1 MRPYAPLLPYS
12 IAFWF
17 GCTYGL
23 GDLNVTWL
31 IFCLWSIGGCWLG
44 FTWGYRFSKAR
55 YILFVLCCLLGIF
68 RSFVEIQNIP
78 FPDGEEHTFMMT
90 SSQPPP
96 VRFGNYIYGYG
107 STRQVGRVA
116 FKWPSQMVFPDK
128 ETTVV
133 GNWQEFPEQ
142 TERSSFDV
150 RSYYEGLGCRGL
162 FIPRVTIP
170 SRNISRS
177 IEEAHT
183 LPFFYRK
190 RMKTKFESAGITQ
203 PAAGFM
209 LGLST
214 GDKSWIPKKTKELFS
229 RAGLAHLLAVS
240 GYHVGIVGCFP
251 LLFLRSRRRE
261 VRWLSSFGLIGIW
274 LFIVAC
280 GSPWSAVR
288 SGIMVTVA
296 CIGKWSGRH
305 LLPWQGFATAAWVVA
320 WVDPW
325 APQQLGTQLSFVAT
339 ASILAV
345 ISNPRWLIVRIPIAA
360 QTATMAWTATTFHQ
374 LPIWFLP
381 FNVIASPIVT
391 SVGSLIGIGS
401 LLGEF
406 YPSIG
411 NTLLMCGGHIAK
423 YAIELLSSF
432 DSSHPLAM
440 QLESGKAF
448 VGTSL
453 VTMGWLFQSTIP
465 MLLARILSTTA
476 VAYATISLIRMLV

>member
-1 MRPYAPLLPYS
+1 
-12 IAFWF
+12 
-17 GCTYGL
+17 
-23 GDLNVTWL
+23 L

-116 FKWPSQMVFPDK
+116 FKWPSEMVFPDI

-150 RSYYEGLGCRGL
+150 RGYYEGLGCRGL

-170 SRNISRS
+170 SRDRSRS
-177 IEEAHT
+177 MEETHT
-183 LPFFYRK
+183 LPFFFRK

-240 GYHVGIVGCFP
+240 GYHVGIVGCLP

-261 VRWLSSFGLIGIW
+261 VRWLSSFGLSGIW

-305 LLPWQGFATAAWVVA
+305 LLPWQGFAVAAWIVA
-320 WVDPW
+320 WIDPW
-325 APQQLGTQLSFVAT
+325 SPQQLGTQLSFVAT

-476 VAYATISLIRMLV
+476 VAYATITLIRMLV

>member
-1 MRPYAPLLPYS
+1 M
-12 IAFWF
+12 
-17 GCTYGL
+17 
-23 GDLNVTWL
+23 

-116 FKWPSQMVFPDK
+116 FKWPSEMVFPDI

-150 RSYYEGLGCRGL
+150 RGYYEGLGCRGL

-170 SRNISRS
+170 SRDRSRS
-177 IEEAHT
+177 MEETHT
-183 LPFFYRK
+183 LPFFFRK

-240 GYHVGIVGCFP
+240 GYHVGIVGCLP

-261 VRWLSSFGLIGIW
+261 VRWLSSFGLSGIW

-305 LLPWQGFATAAWVVA
+305 LLPWQGFAVAAWIVA
-320 WVDPW
+320 WIDPW
-325 APQQLGTQLSFVAT
+325 SPQQLGTQLSFVAT

-476 VAYATISLIRMLV
+476 VAYATITLIRMLV

>member
-23 GDLNVTWL
+23 GDLNVFWL

-116 FKWPSQMVFPDK
+116 FKWPSEMVFPDI

-133 GNWQEFPEQ
+133 GYWQEFPEQ

-150 RSYYEGLGCRGL
+150 RGYYEGLGCRGL

-170 SRNISRS
+170 SRDRSRS
-177 IEEAHT
+177 IEETHT
-183 LPFFYRK
+183 LPFFFRK

-240 GYHVGIVGCFP
+240 GYHVGIVGCLP

-261 VRWLSSFGLIGIW
+261 VRWLSSFGLFGIW

-305 LLPWQGFATAAWVVA
+305 LLPWQGYAAAAWIVA

-325 APQQLGTQLSFVAT
+325 SPQQLGTQLSFVAT

-391 SVGSLIGIGS
+391 FVGSLIGIGS

-432 DSSHPLAM
+432 DSTHPLAM
-440 QLESGKAF
+440 QLESGKVF

-476 VAYATISLIRMLV
+476 VAYATITLIRMLV

>member
-1 MRPYAPLLPYS
+1 M
-12 IAFWF
+12 
-17 GCTYGL
+17 
-23 GDLNVTWL
+23 
-31 IFCLWSIGGCWLG
+31 
-44 FTWGYRFSKAR
+44 
-55 YILFVLCCLLGIF
+55 GIF
-68 RSFVEIQNIP
+68 RSFVEIQNKP

-90 SSQPPP
+90 SCQPPP
-96 VRFGNYIYGYG
+96 VRFGKYIYGYG
-107 STRQVGRVA
+107 STRKVGKVA
-116 FKWPSQMVFPDK
+116 FKWPSEMVFPDI

-142 TERSSFDV
+142 TEQSSFDV
-150 RSYYEGLGCRGL
+150 RGYYEGLGCRGL
-162 FIPRVTIP
+162 FIPRGTIA
-170 SRNISRS
+170 SRDLPRS
-177 IEEAHT
+177 IEQIHA

-190 RMKTKFESAGITQ
+190 RMKTKLESAGIPQ

-261 VRWLSSFGLIGIW
+261 VRWLSSFGVFGIW

-305 LLPWQGFATAAWVVA
+305 LLPWQGFAVAAWVVA
-320 WVDPW
+320 WIDPW
-325 APQQLGTQLSFVAT
+325 SPQQLGTQLSFVAT

-391 SVGSLIGIGS
+391 FVGSLIGFGS

>member
-107 STRQVGRVA
+107 RTRQVGRVA

-240 GYHVGIVGCFP
+240 GYHVGIVGCLP

-261 VRWLSSFGLIGIW
+261 VRWLSSFGVFGIW

-305 LLPWQGFATAAWVVA
+305 LLPWQGFAVAAWVVA
-320 WVDPW
+320 WIDPW
-325 APQQLGTQLSFVAT
+325 SPQQLGTQLSFVAT

-476 VAYATISLIRMLV
+476 VAYATITLICMLV

>member
-1 MRPYAPLLPYS
+1 M
-12 IAFWF
+12 
-17 GCTYGL
+17 
-23 GDLNVTWL
+23 
-31 IFCLWSIGGCWLG
+31 
-44 FTWGYRFSKAR
+44 
-55 YILFVLCCLLGIF
+55 GIF
-68 RSFVEIQNIP
+68 RSFVEIQNKP

-90 SSQPPP
+90 SCQPPP
-96 VRFGNYIYGYG
+96 VRFGKYIYGYG
-107 STRQVGRVA
+107 STRKVGKVA
-116 FKWPSQMVFPDK
+116 FKWPSEMVFPDI

-142 TERSSFDV
+142 TEQSSFDV
-150 RSYYEGLGCRGL
+150 RGYYEGLGCRGL
-162 FIPRVTIP
+162 FIPRGTIA
-170 SRNISRS
+170 SRDLPRS
-177 IEEAHT
+177 IEQIHA

-190 RMKTKFESAGITQ
+190 RMKTKLESAGIPQ

-305 LLPWQGFATAAWVVA
+305 LLPWQGFAAAAWVVA

-391 SVGSLIGIGS
+391 FVGSLIGFGS

>member
-1 MRPYAPLLPYS
+1 M
-12 IAFWF
+12 
-17 GCTYGL
+17 
-23 GDLNVTWL
+23 
-31 IFCLWSIGGCWLG
+31 G

-116 FKWPSQMVFPDK
+116 FKWPSEMVFPDI

-150 RSYYEGLGCRGL
+150 RGYYEGLGCRGL

-170 SRNISRS
+170 SRDRSRS
-177 IEEAHT
+177 MEETHT
-183 LPFFYRK
+183 LPFFFRK

-240 GYHVGIVGCFP
+240 GYHVGIVGCLP

-261 VRWLSSFGLIGIW
+261 VRWLSSFGLSGIW

-305 LLPWQGFATAAWVVA
+305 LLPWQGFAVAAWIVA
-320 WVDPW
+320 WIDPW
-325 APQQLGTQLSFVAT
+325 SPQQLGTQLSFVAT

-476 VAYATISLIRMLV
+476 VAYATITLIRMLV

>member
-1 MRPYAPLLPYS
+1 M
-12 IAFWF
+12 
-17 GCTYGL
+17 
-23 GDLNVTWL
+23 
-31 IFCLWSIGGCWLG
+31 
-44 FTWGYRFSKAR
+44 
-55 YILFVLCCLLGIF
+55 GIF
-68 RSFVEIQNIP
+68 RSFVEIQNKP

-90 SSQPPP
+90 SCQPPP
-96 VRFGNYIYGYG
+96 VRFGKYIYGYG
-107 STRQVGRVA
+107 STRKVGKVA
-116 FKWPSQMVFPDK
+116 FKWPSEMVFPDI

-142 TERSSFDV
+142 TEQSSFDV
-150 RSYYEGLGCRGL
+150 RGYYEGLGCRGL
-162 FIPRVTIP
+162 FIPRGTIA
-170 SRNISRS
+170 SRDLPRS
-177 IEEAHT
+177 IEQIHA

-190 RMKTKFESAGITQ
+190 RMKTKLESAGIPQ

-391 SVGSLIGIGS
+391 FVGSLIGFGS